1 MSSQLDCC
9 SKQLLVTVLE
19 DPLLLSSEELVVVST
34 PKLLMSVLILPEKLS
49 KDSKKMTL
57 QTQVSL
63 LITLEIMS
71 EILLVWEPIFLVHSL
86 NQPALP

>member
-1 MSSQLDCC
+1 M
-9 SKQLLVTVLE
+9 
-19 DPLLLSSEELVVVST
+19 LSSEELVVVST

-71 EILLVWEPIFLVHSL
+71 EIVLGNVQTFSKVFLLKYSL
-86 NQPALP
+86 L